1 MAWRSSRQPA
11 TDPSLQGA
19 ARCLG
24 EADRLPGQVEAFC
37 HGPCAVSGPLKL
49 IVRRAQQRS
58 NECRQPADHLGMPRD
73 QGGARTPSRLLGS
86 RLQAPSCWTR
96 QTYRRRSSIGKA
108 TTRLWG
114 AAILPSQ
121 ANACVAKAHALRRC
135 LGGVIYAMMQK
146 SRRADRL
153 ATGGPRRISPITQAF
168 VQRHRAAGA
177 GEPRAPPPCDMMRPY
192 WRADRICFASTARC
206 E

>member
-1 MAWRSSRQPA
+1 MSPCEREGSRPWPGDLRGNRQPI
-11 TDPSLQGA
+11 QVCRGA

-73 QGGARTPSRLLGS
+73 QGGARTPSRLLGA

-153 ATGGPRRISPITQAF
+153 ATVADLSDNSSVRPTASRRRS
-168 VQRHRAAGA
+168 RGA
-177 GEPRAPPPCDMMRPY
+177 EGT
-192 WRADRICFASTARC
+192 ASL
-206 E
+206 